1 MARRQGRGRLSAID
15 RLPSEADDVV
25 AWAAQE
31 LRARD
36 RTQIEILEE
45 FNAKLAELSLPPV
58 SKSAFNR
65 HSMRLAS
72 TARRLAETR
81 EIAAALADRSDAGQS
96 DDLTIMVAEMV
107 KTLVY
112 ELLEKGGEAGFTPK
126 AAKEMADAIRSAASA
141 QNMSADRRRK
151 IEQEMAAKTE
161 KVVDRVA
168 KEAGLSAERAAQ
180 IRRDVLGVR
189 S

>member
-1 MARRQGRGRLSAID
+1 
-15 RLPSEADDVV
+15 
-25 AWAAQE
+25 
-31 LRARD
+31 
-36 RTQIEILEE
+36 
-45 FNAKLAELSLPPV
+45 
-58 SKSAFNR
+58 
-65 HSMRLAS
+65 
-72 TARRLAETR
+72 
-81 EIAAALADRSDAGQS
+81 
-96 DDLTIMVAEMV
+96 MVAEMV